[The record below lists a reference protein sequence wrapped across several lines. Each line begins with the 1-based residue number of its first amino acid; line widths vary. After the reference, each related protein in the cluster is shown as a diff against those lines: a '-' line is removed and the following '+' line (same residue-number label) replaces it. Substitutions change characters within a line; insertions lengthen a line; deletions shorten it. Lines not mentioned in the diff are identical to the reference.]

1 MGWSEHVVLYPQF
14 HDTYIQ
20 YIYLYKYT
28 YKLVFSHFSNENGEK
43 MGEESTAKDPKL
55 QVYCPLG
62 PGFYRPL
69 LGAGANLAN

>member
-1 MGWSEHVVLYPQF
+1 MIQY
-14 HDTYIQ
+14 DTYIQ
-20 YIYLYKYT
+20 YIYLYTYTYTYT
-28 YKLVFSHFSNENGEK
+28 YKLVFSHFSNEHGEK
-43 MGEESTAKDPKL
+43 MGGESTAKDPKL